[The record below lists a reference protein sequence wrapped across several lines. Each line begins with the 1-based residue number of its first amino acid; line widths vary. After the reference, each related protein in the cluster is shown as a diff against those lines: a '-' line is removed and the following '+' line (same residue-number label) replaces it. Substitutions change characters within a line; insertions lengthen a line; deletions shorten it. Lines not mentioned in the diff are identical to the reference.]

1 MYARSATVLAA
12 SMLALCACAPMPPSP
27 PVGVRSADCNTSG
40 GGARCDITVRVG
52 TQYAC
57 ELGRFDVD
65 PDLLNLRGGRPVSL
79 VWTLP
84 DPFGF
89 CGDDNVY
96 LKPGVTSDFRQ
107 AYESFGSSNADG
119 SRGPN
124 SSVAGTCQSKW
135 HWNWRNTGTD
145 LYPYNLQFT
154 DRATGRKCTIDPWVR
169 NG

>member
-1 MYARSATVLAA
+1 MTIRSR
-12 SMLALCACAPMPPSP
+12 
-27 PVGVRSADCNTSG
+27 VRVTSG
-40 GGARCDITVRVG
+40 RSLRTGRVPPRRRLARCV
-52 TQYAC
+52 
-57 ELGRFDVD
+57 
-65 PDLLNLRGGRPVSL
+65 PGGRPVSL

-84 DPFGF
+84 EPFGF